1 MSSSLC
7 PQGVEAD
14 IAAQLCEKETTS
26 GVLPTSGLTTSVRA
40 AQSGLVMRM
49 EARTVARLAQALG
62 AGRSHPKGRLQKKSG
77 VFQKNISEMR
87 LFSLFFEAPTGPAG
101 PVSRGGAEGG
111 ARGHGEGGPGVGG
124 GPSQQGDTSTPPAG

>member
-1 MSSSLC
+1 M
-7 PQGVEAD
+7 
-14 IAAQLCEKETTS
+14 CEKETTS

-77 VFQKNISEMR
+77 VFQKNSSEMR
-87 LFSLFFEAPTGPAG
+87 LFSLFFLKLPQDQLDLSAG
-101 PVSRGGAEGG
+101 VELRVEPGDVVREGQVW
-111 ARGHGEGGPGVGG
+111 AVVHHNREIPPHLLQGEH
-124 GPSQQGDTSTPPAG
+124 